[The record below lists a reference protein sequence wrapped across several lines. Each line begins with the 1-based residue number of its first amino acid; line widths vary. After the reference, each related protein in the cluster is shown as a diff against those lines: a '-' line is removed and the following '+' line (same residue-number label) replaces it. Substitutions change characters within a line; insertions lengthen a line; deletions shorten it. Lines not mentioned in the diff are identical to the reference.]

1 MNNKNSA
8 SQKKMLKNDMRRQYV
23 LAMVLVAVI
32 PLAVLS
38 IGLYYFNVI
47 PLLTSFVNFNKT
59 ILDKQLVLEQVA
71 STQKF
76 AERLN
81 NFFLDLEVHTS
92 ILSGIVEGLNIP
104 PDQQQQMIQK
114 YFNRFHHIRWMCS
127 FCGIQAGV
135 ATPAMQETIERAL
148 KNEIELK
155 PVGNKGME
163 ISEPLWMDDLQK
175 ELFLVVSTP
184 GLIDTRQRDFFLVHL
199 PTADYL
205 LKEEPFEGS
214 IIVVDEEGRIVMQT
228 KDLGYDL
235 KTDFTHTQLVSD
247 FVTKGVVEK
256 KMNFR
261 GMDNVMYSGVL
272 SRVDAMD
279 WGLITQKKPINLTKV
294 MLEMESA
301 ALTMMKRLI
310 LALFIGLIFV
320 GLLAGSTGALVAL
333 RFTKPLQNIL
343 SGINVIAQ
351 GDFTYKFDMSGPED
365 IKHLKRTLN
374 SMIDSL
380 QFHTQELSQ
389 SAENIKKML
398 LGSVSSLVAAIDA
411 KDPYTRGHSRRV
423 QNISVAIGKQ
433 MGLTKESL
441 DELEISALMHDVG
454 KLGIKEDILS
464 KPSILTPEERSLME
478 LHPVLGGE
486 IVCHI
491 PMFRNMMPG
500 ILYHHERWN
509 GSGYP
514 EALIGMAIPLYGRIV
529 AVADTFDAMTSA
541 RPYQDVITHEDAK
554 EKILEKSGVLY
565 DPVVVQAFI
574 DVFEDIQAICNNN
587 TFSMEYPQ
595 NSNHDV

>member
-1 MNNKNSA
+1 MNKNKLS
-8 SQKKMLKNDMRRQYV
+8 SSKKTVKNDMRRQFV

-59 ILDKQLVLEQVA
+59 LLDKQLVSEHVA

-81 NFFLDLEVHTS
+81 NFFLGLDIYTS
-92 ILSGIVEGLNIP
+92 VLNGIAEGLNIP
-104 PDQQQQMIQK
+104 PDQQQALIQEYLK
-114 YFNRFHHIRWMCS
+114 QFDHIRWMCS
-127 FCGIQAGV
+127 FCGIQAGFS
-135 ATPAMQETIERAL
+135 TPAMQETIEKAL
-148 KNEIELK
+148 NNEIELK
-155 PVGNKGME
+155 PIGSKGME
-163 ISEPLWMDDLQK
+163 VSEPLLLDNTLN
-175 ELFLVVSTP
+175 ELFLVVSSP
-184 GLIDTRQRDFFLVHL
+184 GLVNSQERNFFLVHL
-199 PTADYL
+199 PTADFL
-205 LKEEPFEGS
+205 LQDEPFDGS
-214 IIVVDEEGRIVMQT
+214 IIVVDDAGHIVMQT
-228 KDLGYDL
+228 KDLSYDL
-235 KTDFTHTQLVSD
+235 NTDFSHTPLVSD
-247 FVTKGVVEK
+247 FITRGIVEK
-256 KMNFR
+256 KSNFR
-261 GMDNVMYSGVL
+261 GRDDVLYSGIL
-272 SRVDAMD
+272 SRVDMVN

-301 ALTMMKRLI
+301 ALTMVKRLV
-310 LALFIGLIFV
+310 LALFIGLVSV
-320 GLLAGSTGALVAL
+320 GLLAGSTGVLVAL

-343 SGINVIAQ
+343 FGINVIAQ
-351 GDFTYKFDMSGPED
+351 GDFSYKFDMSGPED

-374 SMIDSL
+374 SMINSI
-380 QFHTQELSQ
+380 QFHTRELSQ
-389 SAENIKKML
+389 NAENIKKML

-423 QNISVAIGKQ
+423 QRISVVIGRQ
-433 MGLTKESL
+433 MKLSKESL

-464 KPSILTPEERSLME
+464 KPSILTPEERNVME

-509 GSGYP
+509 GTGYP
-514 EALIGMAIPLYGRIV
+514 DALIGMAIPLYGRIV

-541 RPYQDVITHEDAK
+541 RPYQNVITHEEAK
-554 EKILEKSGVLY
+554 EKIVDKSGILY
-565 DPVVVQAFI
+565 DPVVVQAFV
-574 DVFEDIQAICNNN
+574 DVFEEIQAICNNN
-587 TFSMEYPQ
+587 LFTTEYPQ
-595 NSNHDV
+595 NFKHEA